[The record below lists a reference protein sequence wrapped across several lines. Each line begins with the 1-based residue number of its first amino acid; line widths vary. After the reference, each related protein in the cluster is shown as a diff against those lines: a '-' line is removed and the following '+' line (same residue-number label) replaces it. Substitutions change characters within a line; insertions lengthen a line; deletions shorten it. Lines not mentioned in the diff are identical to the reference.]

1 MTMMQVGP
9 YLVEVYGDSLA
20 ETDQIMTK
28 IVSTLLGPGNGV
40 DEMSA
45 AQATRAAVAA
55 LSAANS
61 VHVVGTSM
69 SDREPV
75 SVDLRL
81 TDKGSSGSI
90 TSQGATFQ
98 VIVIGNNF
106 FMNGA
111 ARSWKAVGSPD
122 GVATL
127 LAGRW
132 VKVAGSYQ
140 GMESLSLAA
149 FASEMMHGTTF
160 ARTIAPASL
169 NGRDVVLITYSNGSR
184 LYVSSTGQP
193 YPLRYIKPGADGG
206 QIDFTEFGAVVHLV
220 PPKDAIDMT
229 KASPGDGG
237 AEQVV
242 MYIGDR

>member
-1 MTMMQVGP
+1 M
-9 YLVEVYGDSLA
+9 
-20 ETDQIMTK
+20 
-28 IVSTLLGPGNGV
+28 
-40 DEMSA
+40 
-45 AQATRAAVAA
+45 
-55 LSAANS
+55 
-61 VHVVGTSM
+61 
-69 SDREPV
+69 
-75 SVDLRL
+75 
-81 TDKGSSGSI
+81 
-90 TSQGATFQ
+90 
-98 VIVIGNNF
+98 
-106 FMNGA
+106 
-111 ARSWKAVGSPD
+111 
-122 GVATL
+122 
-127 LAGRW
+127 
-132 VKVAGSYQ
+132 KVAGSYQ

-160 ARTIAPASL
+160 ARTIAPANL

-206 QIDFTEFGAVVHLV
+206 QIDFTEFGAVVHLA